1 MRNKADHR
9 IMAPIGKGGAMDLES
24 AVKAAAG
31 GDLDAFAE
39 ITRRFQHMAFGYAL
53 SLVRDLGQAE
63 DVVQEA
69 FVAAWYALPSL
80 ADPAAFAGWLRG
92 IVRHRAH
99 RVLRRKHLEAVPLA
113 MADGLAAD
121 EPGPDR
127 RVERREQ
134 VGAVLAAIAG
144 LSTPLR
150 EVVTLFYVHECS
162 QQDIATFLGVP
173 VTTVNNRL
181 HAARAQLKRRTLT
194 MVKDT
199 LEAHQL
205 PDDFGAR
212 IGRIVRAREGVVEAR
227 FDPASL
233 PDILTEL
240 VASDDARQR
249 AVTLQVVQRL
259 PGGVVR
265 CVVTS
270 PADTLEPG
278 MTVLSAGHHVD
289 TPVSRDVFDLSV
301 RLLPGPPAARE
312 TRAGLLQTGIKVVDV
327 MCPLVRGG
335 VVAIAGEL
343 RSGTTVLVE
352 ELVRRLSAGPDR
364 VSFFTL
370 APWLPESISGALKK
384 EGYSEGTVGAVQTF
398 YFRSEEGAWTPER
411 LATLASADVVIRL
424 SADLARLGIYPTID
438 PLTSRSRLLE
448 TGSVDRAH
456 VELAARIR
464 EALQILVAARDGAP
478 AGVDDR
484 ALDRARKLARF
495 FAQPFYVAEPYTKRP
510 GVTVELAE
518 SLRVCR
524 DILDGVHDAVPAGA
538 FYFTGGLADVLTR
551 AAAMSR
557 AT

>member
-1 MRNKADHR
+1 
-9 IMAPIGKGGAMDLES
+9 MDLES
-24 AVKAAAG
+24 AVRAAAG

-53 SLVRDLGQAE
+53 SFVRDLGQAE

-99 RVLRRKHLEAVPLA
+99 RVLRRKHLEALPLA
-113 MADGLAAD
+113 VADAVAAD

-127 RVERREQ
+127 RVERRQE
-134 VGAVLAAIAG
+134 VSAVLTAIAG
-144 LSTPLR
+144 LSRPLR
-150 EVVTLFYVHECS
+150 EVVTLFYIHECS

-181 HAARAQLKRRTLT
+181 HAARAQLKRRTIT

-205 PDDFGAR
+205 PDDFAAR
-212 IGRIVRAREGVVEAR
+212 IGRIVRAREGVIDAR
-227 FDPASL
+227 FDPLSL
-233 PDILTEL
+233 PDLLTEI

-259 PGGVVR
+259 PDGIVR

-278 MTVLSAGHHVD
+278 MTVLSAGRHVQ
-289 TPVSRDVFDLSV
+289 TPVNHEVFDRSV
-301 RLLPGPPAARE
+301 RLLTGPPA
-312 TRAGLLQTGIKVVDV
+312 TPRAPAELLETGIKVIDV

-335 VVAIAGEL
+335 TVAIAGEL
-343 RSGTTVLVE
+343 RAGTLVVME
-352 ELVRRLSAGPDR
+352 ELVRRLSGGPDG
-364 VSFFTL
+364 VSLFVL
-370 APWLPESISGALKK
+370 APWPLPSIAEVLKK
-384 EGYSEGTVGAVQTF
+384 DGYSDGTVGAVQTF
-398 YFRSEEGAWTPER
+398 HFRSEEGAWTPER
-411 LATLASADVVIRL
+411 LASLAGVDVVIRL
-424 SADLARLGIYPTID
+424 SADLARLGIYPTVD

-448 TGSVDRAH
+448 TGGVDRAH

-464 EALQILVAARDGAP
+464 EALRPLLTARDGKPAEADERTLEACREAP
-478 AGVDDR
+478 ALLRPAVLRGRAVHPPAGCYRQPRGVAPRLPRDSGRGARRR
-484 ALDRARKLARF
+484 ADGRVLLHRWPGRRHGARGPAVARTRLRAPSLRGRR
-495 FAQPFYVAEPYTKRP
+495 PVAE
-510 GVTVELAE
+510 
-518 SLRVCR
+518 
-524 DILDGVHDAVPAGA
+524 
-538 FYFTGGLADVLTR
+538 
-551 AAAMSR
+551 
-557 AT
+557 